1 MQARIFSH
9 RVETVSVQRWLA
21 GHFWTFFYP
30 IRTHFGK
37 REQELEQLTDAF
49 IEGTL
54 AAIFSGGGEV
64 AATPIPT
71 SVGTAVERMKE
82 MSING
87 GADVYA
93 VHVVRN
99 SQRKTLRR

>member
-1 MQARIFSH
+1 MACGS
-9 RVETVSVQRWLA
+9 SLD
-21 GHFWTFFYP
+21 FFYP

-71 SVGTAVERMKE
+71 SVGTAVDRMKKM

>member
-1 MQARIFSH
+1 MVRGEGLQARIFSH
-9 RVETVSVQRWLA
+9 RFESVSVQRWLV
-21 GHFWTFFYP
+21 GHLWTFFYP

-71 SVGTAVERMKE
+71 SVGTAVDRM
-82 MSING
+82 
-87 GADVYA
+87 
-93 VHVVRN
+93 R
-99 SQRKTLRR
+99 RKRYIEGDACYFRSEC

>member
-1 MQARIFSH
+1 MACGS
-9 RVETVSVQRWLA
+9 SLD
-21 GHFWTFFYP
+21 FFYP

-54 AAIFSGGGEV
+54 AAIFSGGGGNSDSSLHWDGCRPDEEDDEYKRRCLMY
-64 AATPIPT
+64 AA
-71 SVGTAVERMKE
+71 
-82 MSING
+82 
-87 GADVYA
+87 
-93 VHVVRN
+93 HVVRN